1 MANGVLRTSHAAC
14 GGINGQSRRFHRAR
28 TWHDH
33 LRVSIDEEQ
42 HVALNSAVVRPDA
55 EAWTALPK
63 RAGARREALFA
74 WLLGVLT
81 TAGAF
86 IADRGWETLDDPAWT
101 GAYRIIDMYGMAS
114 ILLAVV
120 FSLVG
125 LLLRRYALVAAPL
138 VLSAAAV
145 PHSLDGYAS
154 APVWGFGAALA
165 TVPAVMAAAESWRQ
179 MRAVQRLAQKSLT
192 ARTASIG
199 PNAVQAANR
208 VLRHGLLK
216 TLLFLAA
223 ACAGWALAL
232 GALPGELGRT
242 SEELGEASASSA
254 FAAAAIAASIMAV
267 AEVFRQV
274 WRLFAMS
281 RVGRRLIW
289 EIPSGPGMMSLW
301 PFSMGNDTG
310 QVPMEAAQAPGCVC
324 LAEFRR
330 AWPEAEDELVR
341 DEGVPA
347 SDYCP
352 LHGIDRINE
361 LTVKEFAARTEEP
374 WVWDAASDF
383 PEPANPDAKRLLLYG
398 FAGRAFG
405 GIPVRKRTGCID
417 ADFPE
422 IAPAS
427 EDAPGAFIP
436 SWDKAE
442 RPEYGVLDVIDLR
455 PAGYGGVAFRYQHGR
470 AWFEAERTLETDII

>member
-1 MANGVLRTSHAAC
+1 
-14 GGINGQSRRFHRAR
+14 
-28 TWHDH
+28 
-33 LRVSIDEEQ
+33 
-42 HVALNSAVVRPDA
+42 
-55 EAWTALPK
+55 
-63 RAGARREALFA
+63 
-74 WLLGVLT
+74 VLT

-120 FSLVG
+120 FCLCG

-145 PHSLDGYAS
+145 PHTLDGYAS
-154 APVWGFGAALA
+154 APVWWLGTALA
-165 TVPAVMAAAESWRQ
+165 TVPAVIAAGESWCQ
-179 MRAVQRLAQKSLT
+179 VRAVQRLARKSRT

-199 PNAVQAANR
+199 PNAVRATNR
-208 VLRHGLLK
+208 VLRHGLVK
-216 TLLFLAA
+216 ALLFLAA
-223 ACAGWALAL
+223 ACAGWALAF

-254 FAAAAIAASIMAV
+254 FAAAAIAASIMTV

-274 WRLFAMS
+274 WRLYAMR

-289 EIPSGPGMMSLW
+289 EIPSGPGVLSFW
-301 PFSMGNDTG
+301 PFYTGNDTG
-310 QVPMEAAQAPGCVC
+310 QVPMEAAEAPGCVC

-330 AWPEAEDELVR
+330 AWPDAEDELMR
-341 DEGVPA
+341 GEGVPA

-361 LTVKEFAARTEEP
+361 LTVKEFVALAEEP

-383 PEPANPDAKRLLLYG
+383 PHPADPDARRLLLYG
-398 FAGRAFG
+398 FAGGAFG
-405 GIPVRKRTGCID
+405 GIPVRKRTGRID
-417 ADFPE
+417 ADYPE
-422 IAPAS
+422 IPPAT
-427 EDAPGAFIP
+427 EATPGAFLP
-436 SWDKAE
+436 SWDKPDRPAE
-442 RPEYGVLDVIDLR
+442 GVFDVIDLQ
-455 PAGYGGVAFRYQHGR
+455 PAGYGGAAFRYRHGR
-470 AWFEAERTLETDII
+470 AWFETERAPETDIL